1 MAANCQSSEKS
12 KNESLLQASTQLGYL
27 IADFDN
33 LEPGQIAIVC
43 KAVAFDLRKIEDVT
57 VQHIANDL
65 MNTAK
70 NLDMLREQKKYSKIK
85 EFFV

>member
-1 MAANCQSSEKS
+1 M
-12 KNESLLQASTQLGYL
+12 QASTQLGYL

-33 LEPGQIAIVC
+33 LEPGQVAIVC

-57 VQHIANDL
+57 VQHIANDI
-65 MNTAK
+65 MNAAK

-85 EFFV
+85 EIFV